1 MSRNL
6 FLHMCGTVRGSE
18 DGAGLIFQAGS
29 RDEYRKFFEHVR
41 MCVRS
46 YYYSS
51 QIKKK
56 LVKISLYT
64 KLKLKLQ
71 RLKQE

>member
-1 MSRNL
+1 MSQTL

-29 RDEYRKFFEHVR
+29 RGEYRKFFEHVR

-46 YYYSS
+46 FIYLFPN
-51 QIKKK
+51 KKK
-56 LVKISLYT
+56 TSEKYLLNN
-64 KLKLKLQ
+64 LND
-71 RLKQE
+71 